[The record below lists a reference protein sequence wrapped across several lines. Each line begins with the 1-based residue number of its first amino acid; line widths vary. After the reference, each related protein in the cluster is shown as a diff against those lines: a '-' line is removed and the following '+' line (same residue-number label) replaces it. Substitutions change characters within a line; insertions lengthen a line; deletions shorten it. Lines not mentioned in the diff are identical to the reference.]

1 MRYADG
7 QVNHIGNQCRSLRQ
21 LASQFGQNQ
30 KAMAKEKED
39 LRVLIEHFDADQM
52 DRYEAYRRS
61 GLNKGAVR
69 RVSERAWSHTRSHSI
84 R

>member
-1 MRYADG
+1 
-7 QVNHIGNQCRSLRQ
+7 
-21 LASQFGQNQ
+21 
-30 KAMAKEKED
+30 MAKEKED